1 MNKVANEICK
11 TSKATCA
18 LLILTGILCND
29 RIVLL
34 LLYMRHRASLQYRN
48 YRGIKVKPSVAD
60 LEVHIIHLPP
70 YSSFSE
76 LKRSH
81 HIYINSHKKTYPFDE
96 LYEQKSIPCE
106 KLKHNLKVCHQL
118 RVYHNYK
125 MTATDE
131 IQRLPED
138 GEVIIAT
145 VRQVTGH
152 GAYVTL
158 DEYNNMTGFLHISE
172 IATGWIRNIER
183 YVRPKQKAVLKVI
196 RVNKGRGE
204 VDTSLKQ
211 VSGEERK
218 SKLIE
223 VKKSDKAA
231 TFLDFIKSKLKLT
244 NEQVQE
250 IEDSLL
256 QKYDY
261 AYDAFEAVSRKG
273 LDAIQNIELSPEI
286 KMAIEEASK
295 RIPIPLVEI
304 TGTLEIT
311 SKRPDGIEI
320 IKNTLAGAESSKEG
334 VSIIITYIGAPRYRI
349 VVTAENF
356 KIAEKFM
363 NNTVEKIRANI
374 QKQHGT
380 FNFAR
385 QDSKKFRTLQQ
396 A

>member
-1 MNKVANEICK
+1 
-11 TSKATCA
+11 
-18 LLILTGILCND
+18 
-29 RIVLL
+29 
-34 LLYMRHRASLQYRN
+34 
-48 YRGIKVKPSVAD
+48 
-60 LEVHIIHLPP
+60 
-70 YSSFSE
+70 
-76 LKRSH
+76 
-81 HIYINSHKKTYPFDE
+81 
-96 LYEQKSIPCE
+96 
-106 KLKHNLKVCHQL
+106 
-118 RVYHNYK
+118 

-131 IQRLPED
+131 IQRLPEE
-138 GEVIIAT
+138 GEIIIAT

-244 NEQVQE
+244 DEEVHQ
-250 IEDSLL
+250 IEDRIL

-261 AYDAFEAVSRKG
+261 VYDAFESVSRKG
-273 LDAIQNIELSPEI
+273 LDAVQNIDLPLEI
-286 KMAIEEASK
+286 KNAMEEASK
-295 RIPIPLVEI
+295 RIPIPVVEI
-304 TGTLEIT
+304 SAIMEIT
-311 SKRPDGIEI
+311 SKKPNGIDI
-320 IKNTLAGAESSKEG
+320 IKNILASSDGSKG
-334 VSIIITYIGAPRYRI
+334 SASSNITYIGAPRYRI

-356 KIAEKFM
+356 KVAEKFM
-363 NNTVEKIRANI
+363 NNTVEKIRASI
-374 QKQHGT
+374 EKQHGT
-380 FNFAR
+380 FNFVR
-385 QDSKKFRTLQQ
+385 QDSKKSHMLQQ